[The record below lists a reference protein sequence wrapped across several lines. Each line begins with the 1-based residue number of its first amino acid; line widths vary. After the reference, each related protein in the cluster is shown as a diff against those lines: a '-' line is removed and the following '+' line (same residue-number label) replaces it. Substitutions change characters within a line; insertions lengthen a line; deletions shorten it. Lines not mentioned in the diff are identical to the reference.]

1 MKYVLDTNTLSFAMA
16 GDPPVSERL
25 LSQARTDV
33 LLPQPVI
40 AEVEYGLAR
49 LRTSK
54 KRDRLLKRFRAFLD
68 EMPRAPW
75 TDAVSHAFGRVK
87 AELERRG
94 IPIEDFGRDRR
105 PRAGARRDAGP
116 TTSRHARIRGLESSI
131 GARYGFIGRRQGR
144 PLAARRSHH
153 RHAVDGFRSRTSM
166 SRSPPTRWRSTR
178 RWSATTSS
186 TCAAFAAF
194 ESRIGVS
201 RYGCIEAA
209 LRDASASASE
219 RPSSSY

>member
-94 IPIEDFGRDRR
+94 IPIEDFDV
-105 PRAGARRDAGP
+105 AIAAHALALDA
-116 TTSRHARIRGLESSI
+116 TLVSDNVKHMRRIRGLRIEN
-131 GARYGFIGRRQGR
+131 
-144 PLAARRSHH
+144 
-153 RHAVDGFRSRTSM
+153 
-166 SRSPPTRWRSTR
+166 WRVPIR
-178 RWSATTSS
+178 
-186 TCAAFAAF
+186 
-194 ESRIGVS
+194 
-201 RYGCIEAA
+201 
-209 LRDASASASE
+209 LH
-219 RPSSSY
+219 